1 MPPRKN
7 SVDRLTEQDLTELA
21 AAVAAGKRAIVYL
34 NDATPSLGLA
44 EGCSARVLSIDGAT
58 VLIRPKGVNDELPF
72 EADELRRTRLPAK
85 AAARAAKAAS
95 AKPAVAKPASA
106 KPAVAQPAVAKPAS
120 VKPAAAKS
128 AVAKPA
134 VAAAPKSV
142 PAKVVD
148 TRVAPAAPPKPAP
161 VAATVSATPPKATVT
176 APKAD
181 PDTRASE
188 NTAPAP
194 RRARR
199 AKDPAS
205 VSVTLHAEAGNEWT
219 VTVTHGERRPGK
231 AAPVSADA
239 VERAVR
245 ELGDPAAEQAVASV
259 LSAAREA
266 AARRVE
272 ELSRQLAEARDT
284 LESLGAEG
292 I

>member
-21 AAVAAGKRAIVYL
+21 AAVAAGKRATVYL

-44 EGCSARVLSIDGAT
+44 AGCSARVLSIDGAT

-85 AAARAAKAAS
+85 APARSVKPAS
-95 AKPAVAKPASA
+95 AKPAVAKPAVA
-106 KPAVAQPAVAKPAS
+106 KPAVAKPA
-120 VKPAAAKS
+120 V
-128 AVAKPA
+128 
-134 VAAAPKSV
+134 APKSV

-161 VAATVSATPPKATVT
+161 VAATVSATPPKAAVT
-176 APKAD
+176 TPKAD
-181 PDTRASE
+181 SDSRASE

-219 VTVTHGERRPGK
+219 VTVTHGERRPGR

>member
-21 AAVAAGKRAIVYL
+21 AAVAAGKRATVYL

-85 AAARAAKAAS
+85 TAARAAKAAS
-95 AKPAVAKPASA
+95 AKPAVAKSPSA
-106 KPAVAQPAVAKPAS
+106 KSAS